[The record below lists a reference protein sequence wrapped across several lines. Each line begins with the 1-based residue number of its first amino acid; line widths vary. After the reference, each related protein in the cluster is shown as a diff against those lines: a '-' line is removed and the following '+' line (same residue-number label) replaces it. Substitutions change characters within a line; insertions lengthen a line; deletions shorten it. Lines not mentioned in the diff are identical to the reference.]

1 MAGASRYDGG
11 VAWLAGAAGPCD
23 DATSKAAIVLACPLP
38 NSDPMPVPSR
48 RSVPADA
55 AADAETGSEPAR
67 DGQHGREDDT
77 ARAPARSRTPR
88 RGPDGRLAEPSV
100 EAADAAAP
108 KPARRGRRKAAESES
123 ANADAA
129 QGDAEGAG
137 DKPAKAGKEKAAKAA
152 PKLVKTAD
160 KLAKL
165 GLTRSIDLVL
175 HLPMRYEDETTLT
188 PMRELLPGELAQ
200 TEGVVYDNEITYRPR
215 RQLLVRLRDE
225 DGSELVLRFLNF
237 YGSQVKQ
244 MAVGQRLR
252 VRGDVRGGFFGLE
265 IVHPAVRVVDEDTP
279 LAQVLT
285 PVYPSTAGVSQAYLR
300 KAIDNALVRTP
311 LPELLPAEVEAAYL
325 RPLGVPALA
334 DAVRQLHHPGVDSD
348 ETALIDG
355 THPAWIRIK
364 FDELLAQQLSLKRAH
379 EERRTRAAPA
389 MPRRGADDQDSLV
402 ARLFAALPFS
412 LTGAQTRVVDEIARD
427 LTLAHPMQRLLQ
439 GDVGSGKTVVA
450 ALAAAQA
457 IDAGYQAALMAPTEI
472 LAEQHARKLRGWLEP
487 LGVTVAWLA
496 GSLKT
501 RDKRSAIEAAA
512 LGTAQL
518 VIGTHAIIQDTV
530 EFARLGLVIVDEQHR
545 FGVAQRLALRAKA
558 GGPAGFQPHQLM
570 MSATPIPRTL
580 AMTYYADL
588 EVSTIDELP
597 PGRTPIVTKLVADA
611 RREEVIGRVRDAALG
626 GRQVYW
632 VCPLIEESETLQL
645 QTAVETY
652 ETLAA
657 ALPGVNVGLVHGR
670 LSPAE
675 KASVMEAFSRNEVQL
690 LVATTVIEVGVDVPN
705 ASLMV
710 IEHAERFGLAQL
722 HQLRGRVGRG
732 TAASACVLMYS
743 GPLSIAGR
751 ARLKTMRETNDGFE
765 IARRDLEIRG
775 PGEFLGA
782 RQSGAAMLRFA
793 DLEQDGWLIEP
804 AREAAAALIAHHPE
818 VVTQHLARWL
828 GAREQFLKA

>member
-1 MAGASRYDGG
+1 MERGSAERGAASRR
-11 VAWLAGAAGPCD
+11 AGP
-23 DATSKAAIVLACPLP
+23 K
-38 NSDPMPVPSR
+38 
-48 RSVPADA
+48 
-55 AADAETGSEPAR
+55 
-67 DGQHGREDDT
+67 
-77 ARAPARSRTPR
+77 
-88 RGPDGRLAEPSV
+88 RGADGRLAQP
-100 EAADAAAP
+100 AAAAP
-108 KPARRGRRKAAESES
+108 GVEPGAGSDEAEADADASGGSGTKRKKKPAA
-123 ANADAA
+123 
-129 QGDAEGAG
+129 
-137 DKPAKAGKEKAAKAA
+137 DKP
-152 PKLVKTAD
+152 VKTVD

-188 PMRELLPGELAQ
+188 PIGELLPGGIAQ
-200 TEGVVYDNEITYRPR
+200 AEGVVFDNEVAYRPR
-215 RQLLVRLRDE
+215 RQLVVKIQDD
-225 DGSELVLRFLNF
+225 DGEHLVLRFLNF

-252 VRGDVRGGFFGLE
+252 VRGDVRGGFFGME
-265 IVHPAVRVVDEDTP
+265 MVHPAVRVVEADAP
-279 LAQVLT
+279 LPQVLT

-300 KAIDNALVRTP
+300 KAIENAVERTP
-311 LPELLPAEVEAAYL
+311 LPELLPPEIVRDYL
-325 RPLGVPALA
+325 KPLGVPSLEQ
-334 DAVRQLHHPGVDSD
+334 AVRILHHPGVDSD
-348 ETALIDG
+348 EAALMDG
-355 THPAWIRIK
+355 SHPAWTRIK
-364 FDELLAQQLSLKRAH
+364 FEELLAQQLSLKRAH

-389 MPRRGADDQDSLV
+389 MPRRTANDAEALTT
-402 ARLFAALPFS
+402 RLYAALPFT
-412 LTGAQTRVVDEIARD
+412 LTGAQARVVDEIAHD

-450 ALAAAQA
+450 ALAATQA

-472 LAEQHARKLRGWLEP
+472 LAEQHARKLRAWLEP

-496 GSLKT
+496 GSLKAK
-501 RDKRSAIEAAA
+501 DKRAAIEAAA

-545 FGVAQRLALRAKA
+545 FGVEQRLALRAKA
-558 GGPAGFQPHQLM
+558 ANAANGARDFQPHQLM

-597 PGRTPIVTKLVADA
+597 PGRTPVLTRLVGDA
-611 RREEVIGRVRDAALG
+611 RREEVIARVREAALT

-652 ETLAA
+652 ETLATT
-657 ALPGVNVGLVHGR
+657 LPELKVGLVHGR
-670 LSPAE
+670 LSPAD
-675 KASVMEAFSRNEVQL
+675 KAAVMEAFTRNEVQL

-732 TAASACVLMYS
+732 TAASVCVLLYT
-743 GPLSIAGR
+743 GPLSLTGR
-751 ARLKTMRETNDGFE
+751 ERLKTMRETTDGFE

-793 DLEQDGWLIEP
+793 NLETDGWLIDP
-804 AREAAAALIAHHPE
+804 ARDAASRLIDAYPDI
-818 VVTQHLARWL
+818 VTQHLARWL
-828 GAREQFLKA
+828 GAREQYLKA